1 MAYNVTAQLNLQL
14 NPQSINQIAQALNSI
29 TNGRSIGGNLFNT
42 NQIRDVTNELN
53 NTKNAM
59 MQFGEQAGLAAK
71 RFGAFTLVAGS
82 LVQITQGFRSMISEA
97 VAFDREMVKLKQV
110 SNETAGSGVAAIR
123 QEIDRLSTGLGV
135 SSSQLARV
143 SVILKQANLNLGETK
158 TALEALAL
166 SALAPNFD
174 SMEKTAEGAIA
185 VLKQFKI
192 PVEELKSS
200 LGSINAVA
208 GEFAVEASDLIGVIQ
223 RTGGAFKAA
232 GGNLNELLALFTSVR
247 QTTRESAES
256 ISTGLRTIFTRIQ
269 RTGTAD
275 ALREVGVNLR
285 YTRDEALALGNVN
298 LTSQFV
304 GAYEAVRR
312 LSIALNQIPSTS
324 PKFAQLV
331 EELGGYRQI
340 SKVIP
345 LIQEFSISQ
354 NALNVAITG
363 GSSLMNSAAA
373 AQGSFGNRL
382 DKLKESYLQFGRA
395 LLDSSSFKTLF
406 TMFETGAKSA
416 LMLLEAL
423 KPLLPMLTVFATM
436 KIAQGIGSFGA
447 GFVKGVAPVKKSS
460 GGLLHFKKGGIVP
473 GSGHGDIVPAML
485 EPGEMVI
492 PKRMVK
498 KYSFGGPHTADIDEE
513 ALNNPS
519 AFRSYMKGSTT
530 INPKTGKYRKFFHG
544 TKGQDFDYFSNAHA
558 RNTWFGRGHYF
569 SADAKV
575 ASRYSETDTTAGGYD
590 PGARVMSTTLQMK
603 NPYTWNSDKS
613 LKDFMT
619 KGGKKIKSIN
629 GQFDQKDWNE
639 IVKKGVLPEDIS
651 QGTLDHLNKI
661 FTKFPSIAKK
671 WNQAYSEKI
680 DKDGNKIIKG
690 MSPESKMKFV
700 AHGATQTLK
709 KQGYD
714 SVNVDYGLG
723 KDYFNAS
730 TVFSPNQIKGLGN
743 EGGWDPSLKEI
754 GKNLGGLIQ
763 KFAIGGDV
771 DESKI
776 NNPEGFRAFMKGSK
790 TLNAETGKYKK
801 FFHGT
806 RGDNFNTFN
815 NSKTGGNFYGK
826 AHYFAQDY
834 DSASSYSGQDTVRNI
849 GSRVLPTTLQM
860 KNPYSWDEDK
870 SINDLVTA
878 GEALKARNGKLD
890 RRTWNERIEMGAF
903 PEDIS
908 EDTLNHAN
916 KIFARFPSIAQAFN
930 KMDTAQQRK
939 FFSHVAS
946 KALQKQGFDSINIGT
961 DYSAV
966 FKSNQIKS
974 LYNTGTWDS
983 KNTDIMKNLGGYI
996 DRQRFKFGSPGG
1008 VKSYY
1013 GSKKQEGIQD
1023 ISDYEFNLKSNKN
1036 RSETLK
1042 NIIGDN
1048 IIKVKAN
1055 IKSRF
1060 FKPVDQEEQEKFKS
1074 FQGED
1079 KPSAD
1084 EFEIFVAKQINGKR
1098 TADNPTF
1105 PVDIIA
1111 NNTPWEVKNTKSIV
1125 GRQEIFDKYIRYKLE
1140 LEKNNQSQAF
1150 KQQLQ
1155 QNSGKQ
1161 KKIIDLGDVGIAY
1174 NGQKI
1179 LGTNSN
1185 IPMVTQK
1192 KASGGF
1198 IVPGVGDTDSV
1209 PMDLPV
1215 GSYVIKKSSTKKMGF
1230 ANGGVVPAI
1239 LTPGELVID
1248 PKTASG
1254 IGRAKL
1260 DHMNRTGRSAF
1271 AKGGRV
1277 GFAWGGGTGTGSSG
1291 NPINDLL
1298 SFSAFDQMDSGM
1310 RLAAENLAKLA
1321 LRTGLASDVQES
1333 YNVAIKQLK
1342 DVTDKVIKEREQLAF
1357 LESMGAQG
1365 TAAYTQQKLKLAQAE
1380 QQANNILNRANQAR
1394 VQDQP
1399 DQLATIRSKKEL
1411 QDAGISPTSQDSI
1424 DMAVTST
1431 VIARKRGEIEKE
1443 YMESV
1448 MLQIKAAHPN
1458 LQADEQLA
1466 LAKKMYEEALVKG
1479 TMAVNSQTGA
1489 IEGDTR
1495 YKAKGFDAANLLQQE
1510 QNANKPKKESLLR
1523 RGISAV
1529 KDQWNNNPEMKSM
1542 VMGAGLS
1549 YLGEGFDRLAGD
1561 AKTANE
1567 SGTTS
1572 SYISSK
1578 GAAGSLQG
1586 ASMGMQMGSVLGPY
1600 GMLGGAVLG
1609 GAAGYLSSSNTAEK
1623 ELKDAKASESQSKLE
1638 EKLNSIIKN
1647 PKEKVD
1653 MALISAAINENA
1665 QNAKSSAGHMT
1676 ISDSLG
1682 FGRSKLDIQQDV
1694 FQASREAKQKTA
1706 GQTSSIVTSQLS
1718 KQMTSS
1724 TTGKE
1729 TDAQLYALGTAA
1741 VEASSDF
1748 ESLVEASRQVGESFA
1763 KARER
1768 IVKDAA
1774 SMARAE
1780 AAKKAGL
1787 ELEKTIGR
1795 SNTFLK
1801 TFADNLE
1808 GASVRVQKSFS
1819 QFDSIMASL
1828 DSGSRQMQSY
1838 ELEKNAK
1845 VFSNPTAYS
1854 SSEFKSTIES
1864 TFSNYS
1870 PDLTQGL
1877 ANQYGPMADIGN
1889 KLPQILADSVNDANP
1904 IEAVERKLSEMVGGK
1919 DDPNVKA
1926 IINSLT
1932 AKLGG
1937 KDSLKDISGDTSKL
1951 AEELMKPIMD
1961 PMANYG
1967 AKINQLNLENINKLS
1982 AGFAKLN
1989 IATLKLV
1996 DGIEKSD
2003 NLRLDQMQTMAS
2015 AQSIASGQSLTGELG
2030 PNPQLQLNVAALQ
2043 QSRVLGMAGRPDL
2056 LGNTAGIG
2064 EALREAQ
2071 DRQREIEKN
2080 PVGSPLEQTKAFSN
2094 AGAQVDLFRKALQ
2107 DSIPKMQQVAGEY
2120 TKQANEMQKQRM
2132 AGASLAK
2139 KLALGGRETRQEYK
2153 SGEKVFNKLISGQIT
2168 QEQVM
2173 KSPRLAKQL
2182 ESFQQMHQ
2190 GVDYRG
2196 MNVEDTINKMVYS
2209 GAAERRGFGPTAKQE
2224 AAVRMQAAQA
2234 QGMAA
2239 DAQDQL
2245 NLSAAKAITAGEQ
2258 ALVSSQDSLRLEIE
2272 KLNLQ
2277 MQLAQDKTKEP
2288 SAEIKADMKGK
2299 RELLDSVA
2307 NNKLTK
2313 EEEQIKQDKGL
2324 EIASFRQTREQEK
2337 KYSDAQT
2344 KSEESLQE
2352 ALDAGPKENARMQA
2366 LLNSKKTVEDYG
2378 KGTTTDAVKK
2388 RQQLAQ
2394 ATGLE
2399 ENDVHAILT
2408 QAQMGIGNNGKP
2420 TSFSKALEIRQG
2432 TESDKLD
2439 SLKGR
2444 LGTSG
2449 LTVVNKEDAV
2459 AKAKA
2464 EIEAKGGSEKVEK
2477 EVSTF
2482 EKAESERKA
2491 RIKEK
2496 EDRIKAIEDINK
2508 PPQELMGPPAPP
2520 NGKQIAAVKVS
2531 AADTQPV
2538 AIAQNPAASGVA
2550 APTKPSASEK
2560 LENLESALSSN
2571 ATLPP
2576 QSMTPEEGRVVVGA
2590 FNQAL
2595 NASAAQNELMGPTD
2609 LMGPHEAP
2617 NNQNLQ
2623 NKLIDIGPPLPS
2635 VITEPYDAETTSSN
2649 VTTNT
2654 PTKMETWKKSG
2665 GDPRYKPLPQS
2676 MISGG
2681 DPRFKRLPQSMTSG
2695 GDPRFRRV
2703 PQFFMPGKNQWKGP
2717 GADTTGIMGPLAPPS
2732 INQNSAIMGPPAP
2745 PSIGQNNVMSNNGA
2759 APQNN
2764 QSNTNLNQSTSFNQ
2778 TAASFTGFTASFD
2791 NSIANFNSAIEN
2803 FGVKV
2808 GEFAAAVSVIP
2819 SSLTVNGEIGASV
2832 TTNAAGIVT
2841 QISEAVNA
2849 MIARQVIKSLPT
2861 PSMDEASKPS

>member
-312 LSIALNQIPSTS
+312 LSVALNQIPSTS

-519 AFRSYMKGSTT
+519 GFRSFMKGSTT

-575 ASRYSETDTTAGGYD
+575 ASRYSETDATAGGYD

-629 GQFDQKDWNE
+629 GQFDQKDWDE

-700 AHGATQTLK
+700 AHGATETLK

-730 TVFSPNQIKGLGN
+730 TVFHPKQIKSLGN
-743 EGGWDPSLKEI
+743 EGKWDPSLKEI

-916 KIFARFPSIAQAFN
+916 KIFTRFPSIAQAFN

-946 KALQKQGFDSINIGT
+946 KALQKQGFDSINIGS

-996 DRQRFKFGSPGG
+996 ERKRFMAGSPGG
-1008 VKSYY
+1008 VQQIAPPVPSKSITKGRALRSISNLENIASNTKILNGNEKEIFPAKYQFKAPINMVKLYISPQQKAGLAKGGRGWEQYIAQTLDYELINIDKTKFPYDLKKSEGHYADAKDMDYNSAMVIEGRKKALNMLLLNNFEKY
-1013 GSKKQEGIQD
+1013 GYRYSDIKKQIIQ
-1023 ISDYEFNLKSNKN
+1023 LPKN
-1036 RSETLK
+1036 QL
-1042 NIIGDN
+1042 
-1048 IIKVKAN
+1048 
-1055 IKSRF
+1055 
-1060 FKPVDQEEQEKFKS
+1060 
-1074 FQGED
+1074 
-1079 KPSAD
+1079 SA
-1084 EFEIFVAKQINGKR
+1084 QL
-1098 TADNPTF
+1098 
-1105 PVDIIA
+1105 
-1111 NNTPWEVKNTKSIV
+1111 NNTELTV
-1125 GRQEIFDKYIRYKLE
+1125 GGTGIITANESDLIFPT
-1140 LEKNNQSQAF
+1140 
-1150 KQQLQ
+1150 
-1155 QNSGKQ
+1155 
-1161 KKIIDLGDVGIAY
+1161 
-1174 NGQKI
+1174 
-1179 LGTNSN
+1179 TNPNPSF
-1185 IPMVTQK
+1185 QK

-1248 PKTASG
+1248 PKTASN

-1342 DVTDKVIKEREQLAF
+1342 DVTDKVIKEREQLAY

-1424 DMAVTST
+1424 DMAVTSA

-1495 YKAKGFDAANLLQQE
+1495 YKAKGFDAANLSQQE

-1682 FGRSKLDIQQDV
+1682 FGRSKLDIQQDI

-1718 KQMTSS
+1718 KQMMSS

-1748 ESLVEASRQVGESFA
+1748 ENLVEASRQVGESFA

-1845 VFSNPTAYS
+1845 IFSNPTAYS

-1937 KDSLKDISGDTSKL
+1937 KDNLKDISGDTSKL

-1996 DGIEKSD
+1996 DGIEKAD
-2003 NLRLDQMQTMAS
+2003 NLRLDQMQTIAS

-2209 GAAERRGFGPTAKQE
+2209 GAAEQRGFGPTAKQE

-2337 KYSDAQT
+2337 KYSNAQT

-2352 ALDAGPKENARMQA
+2352 ALDAGPKENARMKA
-2366 LLNSKKTVEDYG
+2366 LLNSKETVEDYG

-2432 TESDKLD
+2432 MESDKLD

-2520 NGKQIAAVKVS
+2520 NDKQIAAVKVS

-2550 APTKPSASEK
+2550 APTKPSTVNRIRELEAEQAVHDFSVSQGYSTSGPPASG
-2560 LENLESALSSN
+2560 S
-2571 ATLPP
+2571 
-2576 QSMTPEEGRVVVGA
+2576 
-2590 FNQAL
+2590 
-2595 NASAAQNELMGPTD
+2595 ELMGP
-2609 LMGPHEAP
+2609 PAP
-2617 NNQNLQ
+2617 Q

-2635 VITEPYDAETTSSN
+2635 VITEPYDAETTSSS

-2681 DPRFKRLPQSMTSG
+2681 DPRF
-2695 GDPRFRRV
+2695 RRV

-2717 GADTTGIMGPLAPPS
+2717 GADTTGIMGPPAPPS

>member
-14 NPQSINQIAQALNSI
+14 NPQSINQITQALNSI
-29 TNGRSIGGNLFNT
+29 TNGKSIGGNLFNV
-42 NQIRDVTNELN
+42 NQIRNVTNELN
-53 NTKNAM
+53 NSKNAM
-59 MQFGEQAGLAAK
+59 MQFGEQSGLAAK

-82 LVQITQGFRSMISEA
+82 LVQITQGFRSMLNEA
-97 VAFDREMVKLKQV
+97 IAFDREMVKLKQV

-123 QEIDRLSTGLGV
+123 QEIDKLSTGLGV

-256 ISTGLRTIFTRIQ
+256 IATGLRTIFTRIQ

-285 YTRDEALALGNVN
+285 YTRDEALALGDVN

-304 GAYEAVRR
+304 GAYEAIRR
-312 LSIALNQIPSTS
+312 LSSALSQIPSTS

-423 KPLLPMLTVFATM
+423 KPLIPMLTVFATM

-447 GFVKGVAPVKKSS
+447 GFVKGVAPVKKNS

-473 GSGHGDIVPAML
+473 GNGHGDIVPAML

-519 AFRSYMKGSTT
+519 GFRSFMKGSTT

-575 ASRYSETDTTAGGYD
+575 ASRYSETDATAGGYD

-629 GQFDQKDWNE
+629 GQFDQKDWDE

-671 WNQAYSEKI
+671 WNQPYSEKI
-680 DKDGNKIIKG
+680 DKDGKKIIKG

-700 AHGATQTLK
+700 AHGATETLK

-730 TVFSPNQIKGLGN
+730 TVFHPKQIKSLGN

-754 GKNLGGLIQ
+754 GKNLGGYIER
-763 KFAIGGDV
+763 K
-771 DESKI
+771 
-776 NNPEGFRAFMKGSK
+776 RFM
-790 TLNAETGKYKK
+790 A
-801 FFHGT
+801 
-806 RGDNFNTFN
+806 
-815 NSKTGGNFYGK
+815 
-826 AHYFAQDY
+826 
-834 DSASSYSGQDTVRNI
+834 
-849 GSRVLPTTLQM
+849 
-860 KNPYSWDEDK
+860 
-870 SINDLVTA
+870 
-878 GEALKARNGKLD
+878 
-890 RRTWNERIEMGAF
+890 
-903 PEDIS
+903 
-908 EDTLNHAN
+908 
-916 KIFARFPSIAQAFN
+916 
-930 KMDTAQQRK
+930 
-939 FFSHVAS
+939 
-946 KALQKQGFDSINIGT
+946 
-961 DYSAV
+961 
-966 FKSNQIKS
+966 
-974 LYNTGTWDS
+974 
-983 KNTDIMKNLGGYI
+983 
-996 DRQRFKFGSPGG
+996 GSPGG
-1008 VKSYY
+1008 VKKYY
-1013 GSKKQEGIQD
+1013 G
-1023 ISDYEFNLKSNKN
+1023 NKN
-1036 RSETLK
+1036 LNRTQNIKDHEVNFGDTYRSERVK
-1042 NIIGDN
+1042 NIIGSN
-1048 IIKVKAN
+1048 PVRLQANVKAKFFRPKDDKEN
-1055 IKSRF
+1055 LIFENFKGSDKKSADAF
-1060 FKPVDQEEQEKFKS
+1060 EKFVESKVEGERSKS
-1074 FQGED
+1074 G
-1079 KPSAD
+1079 
-1084 EFEIFVAKQINGKR
+1084 IY
-1098 TADNPTF
+1098 
-1105 PVDIIA
+1105 PVDIIKA
-1111 NNTPWEVKNTKSIV
+1111 KPNNMVYEVKNTQDIV
-1125 GRQEIFDKYIRYKLE
+1125 PEQEIFDKYVRYKLDT
-1140 LEKNNQSQAF
+1140 
-1150 KQQLQ
+1150 Q
-1155 QNSGKQ
+1155 QNFENKLIQASKNPNSILKLGK
-1161 KKIIDLGDVGIAY
+1161 VGIAY
-1174 NGQKI
+1174 NGKKI
-1179 LGTNSN
+1179 SN
-1185 IPMVTQK
+1185 QYDHEKTYETQK

-1209 PMDLPV
+1209 PMNLPV

-1248 PKTASG
+1248 PKTASS

-1342 DVTDKVIKEREQLAF
+1342 DVTDKVIKEREQLAH

-1399 DQLATIRSKKEL
+1399 DQLAKIRSKKEL

-1529 KDQWNNNPEMKSM
+1529 KDQWQNNPEMKAM
-1542 VMGAGLS
+1542 VLGAGAS
-1549 YLGEGFDRLAGD
+1549 YASAGLESMAGD
-1561 AKTANE
+1561 AKSAVE
-1567 SGTTS
+1567 SGNLTS
-1572 SYISSK
+1572 YK
-1578 GAAGSLQG
+1578 NAKAASGGLQG
-1586 ASMGMQMGSVLGPY
+1586 AAMGLQMGSAFGPY
-1600 GMLGGAVLG
+1600 GMAA
-1609 GAAGYLSSSNTAEK
+1609 GAAIGGIGGYLNSSFSAANELKNARAEK
-1623 ELKDAKASESQSKLE
+1623 SQS
-1638 EKLNSIIKN
+1638 SIEQTTNELLKN
-1647 PKEKVD
+1647 PSQKVD
-1653 MALISAAINENA
+1653 IAALSTSVSKNASLARDAA
-1665 QNAKSSAGHMT
+1665 SSA
-1676 ISDSLG
+1676 DLYDLLG
-1682 FGRSKLDIQQDV
+1682 FGRSQEQLKS
-1694 FQASREAKQKTA
+1694 AGNKAEEEAKQRTA
-1706 GQTSSIVTSQLS
+1706 GQTSGIVASELS
-1718 KQMTSS
+1718 KKLAPSMK
-1724 TTGKE
+1724 GP
-1729 TDAQLYALGTAA
+1729 
-1741 VEASSDF
+1741 SSDAKLYELTNAVIATEDGF
-1748 ESLVEASRQVGESFA
+1748 ENLIDASRQVGESFA

-1774 SMARAE
+1774 NMAKAD

-1787 ELEKTIGR
+1787 ELERTIGK

-1808 GASVRVQKSFS
+1808 AASVRVQKSFS
-1819 QFDSIMASL
+1819 EFDSIMASL
-1828 DSGSRQMQSY
+1828 DSGSRQMQNY
-1838 ELEKNAK
+1838 ELEKNIK
-1845 VFSNPTAYS
+1845 VLSNPSGYSSKEYS
-1854 SSEFKSTIES
+1854 SSIQS
-1864 TFSNYS
+1864 TFSQFSPEFTKDLSNQYS
-1870 PDLTQGL
+1870 PL
-1877 ANQYGPMADIGN
+1877 AEIGN
-1889 KLPQILADSVNDANP
+1889 KLPQILS
-1904 IEAVERKLSEMVGGK
+1904 EAVNENNPVEAVQTKLLQVIPGGQE
-1919 DDPNVKA
+1919 DPAFKS
-1926 IINSLT
+1926 IMNSIT
-1932 AKLGG
+1932 AKMGT
-1937 KDSLKDISGDTSKL
+1937 KDSLKDISGDYSKL
-1951 AEELMKPIMD
+1951 SEELLKPLSE
-1961 PMANYG
+1961 PMATHG
-1967 AKINQLNLENINKLS
+1967 AKIGQLMLDNSNKLS

-1989 IATLKLV
+1989 AATLKLV

-2003 NLRLDQMQTMAS
+2003 SLRLDQMQTMAS

-2030 PNPQLQLNVAALQ
+2030 PNPQLQLNLAALQ

-2064 EALREAQ
+2064 QALKEAQ
-2071 DRQREIEKN
+2071 DRQLEIEKT
-2080 PVGSPLEQTKAFSN
+2080 PEKQFGSQLDKAKSFSN
-2094 AGAQVDLFRKALQ
+2094 AGLQVDLFRKALQ

-2139 KLALGGRETRQEYK
+2139 KLALGGREARQEYK

-2209 GAAERRGFGPTAKQE
+2209 GAAEQRGFGPTAKQE

-2245 NLSAAKAITAGEQ
+2245 NLSAARGITTGEQ
-2258 ALVSSQDSLRLEIE
+2258 ALVKSQDALKIEIE

-2277 MQLAQDKTKEP
+2277 MQISQEKLAAP
-2288 SAEIKADMKGK
+2288 SAEKEKDFKNK
-2299 RELLDSVA
+2299 QELIA
-2307 NNKLTK
+2307 TTEKYKMTK
-2313 EEEQIKQDKGL
+2313 EEAEASKTSAADIKTYKFQKGL
-2324 EIASFRQTREQEK
+2324 YDK
-2337 KYSDAQT
+2337 NMDAQN
-2344 KSEESLQE
+2344 KVE
-2352 ALDAGPKENARMQA
+2352 QA
-2366 LLNSKKTVEDYG
+2366 LLKDPANKFIEKDLMGAVDKNYSATDFDSIKKKERIA
-2378 KGTTTDAVKK
+2378 K
-2388 RQQLAQ
+2388 
-2394 ATGLE
+2394 ATGLDE
-2399 ENDVHAILT
+2399 GYVHDILSAASVGYDKQGRAGGKPISFQKELEIQMAR
-2408 QAQMGIGNNGKP
+2408 QAQAMENTSNRMGKDA
-2420 TSFSKALEIRQG
+2420 TSAANKQIASNDSEKKLEALG
-2432 TESDKLD
+2432 GYDK
-2439 SLKGR
+2439 
-2444 LGTSG
+2444 
-2449 LTVVNKEDAV
+2449 V
-2459 AKAKA
+2459 KA
-2464 EIEAKGGSEKVEK
+2464 ETEKY
-2477 EVSTF
+2477 
-2482 EKAESERKA
+2482 KAEEEARKNSIAKKEERLKT
-2491 RIKEK
+2491 IDNPTE
-2496 EDRIKAIEDINK
+2496 
-2508 PPQELMGPPAPP
+2508 ELMGPPAPP

-2560 LENLESALSSN
+2560 LKNLDYALSSN
-2571 ATLPP
+2571 ATAPIQP
-2576 QSMTPEEGRVVVGA
+2576 MTVEERSA
-2590 FNQAL
+2590 FTANLQQ
-2595 NASAAQNELMGPTD
+2595 ASAIAQTSEASSRPSTAQNELMGPMD

-2635 VITEPYDAETTSSN
+2635 VITEPYDAETTSSS

-2665 GDPRYKPLPQS
+2665 ADPRYKPLPQS

-2717 GADTTGIMGPLAPPS
+2717 GADTTGIMGPPAPPS

>member
-1 MAYNVTAQLNLQL
+1 
-14 NPQSINQIAQALNSI
+14 
-29 TNGRSIGGNLFNT
+29 
-42 NQIRDVTNELN
+42 
-53 NTKNAM
+53 
-59 MQFGEQAGLAAK
+59 
-71 RFGAFTLVAGS
+71 
-82 LVQITQGFRSMISEA
+82 
-97 VAFDREMVKLKQV
+97 
-110 SNETAGSGVAAIR
+110 
-123 QEIDRLSTGLGV
+123 
-135 SSSQLARV
+135 
-143 SVILKQANLNLGETK
+143 
-158 TALEALAL
+158 
-166 SALAPNFD
+166 
-174 SMEKTAEGAIA
+174 
-185 VLKQFKI
+185 
-192 PVEELKSS
+192 
-200 LGSINAVA
+200 
-208 GEFAVEASDLIGVIQ
+208 
-223 RTGGAFKAA
+223 
-232 GGNLNELLALFTSVR
+232 
-247 QTTRESAES
+247 
-256 ISTGLRTIFTRIQ
+256 
-269 RTGTAD
+269 
-275 ALREVGVNLR
+275 
-285 YTRDEALALGNVN
+285 
-298 LTSQFV
+298 
-304 GAYEAVRR
+304 
-312 LSIALNQIPSTS
+312 
-324 PKFAQLV
+324 
-331 EELGGYRQI
+331 
-340 SKVIP
+340 
-345 LIQEFSISQ
+345 
-354 NALNVAITG
+354 
-363 GSSLMNSAAA
+363 
-373 AQGSFGNRL
+373 
-382 DKLKESYLQFGRA
+382 
-395 LLDSSSFKTLF
+395 
-406 TMFETGAKSA
+406 
-416 LMLLEAL
+416 
-423 KPLLPMLTVFATM
+423 
-436 KIAQGIGSFGA
+436 
-447 GFVKGVAPVKKSS
+447 
-460 GGLLHFKKGGIVP
+460 
-473 GSGHGDIVPAML
+473 
-485 EPGEMVI
+485 
-492 PKRMVK
+492 
-498 KYSFGGPHTADIDEE
+498 
-513 ALNNPS
+513 
-519 AFRSYMKGSTT
+519 
-530 INPKTGKYRKFFHG
+530 
-544 TKGQDFDYFSNAHA
+544 
-558 RNTWFGRGHYF
+558 
-569 SADAKV
+569 
-575 ASRYSETDTTAGGYD
+575 
-590 PGARVMSTTLQMK
+590 
-603 NPYTWNSDKS
+603 
-613 LKDFMT
+613 
-619 KGGKKIKSIN
+619 
-629 GQFDQKDWNE
+629 
-639 IVKKGVLPEDIS
+639 
-651 QGTLDHLNKI
+651 
-661 FTKFPSIAKK
+661 
-671 WNQAYSEKI
+671 
-680 DKDGNKIIKG
+680 
-690 MSPESKMKFV
+690 
-700 AHGATQTLK
+700 
-709 KQGYD
+709 
-714 SVNVDYGLG
+714 
-723 KDYFNAS
+723 
-730 TVFSPNQIKGLGN
+730 
-743 EGGWDPSLKEI
+743 
-754 GKNLGGLIQ
+754 
-763 KFAIGGDV
+763 
-771 DESKI
+771 
-776 NNPEGFRAFMKGSK
+776 
-790 TLNAETGKYKK
+790 
-801 FFHGT
+801 
-806 RGDNFNTFN
+806 
-815 NSKTGGNFYGK
+815 
-826 AHYFAQDY
+826 
-834 DSASSYSGQDTVRNI
+834 
-849 GSRVLPTTLQM
+849 
-860 KNPYSWDEDK
+860 
-870 SINDLVTA
+870 
-878 GEALKARNGKLD
+878 
-890 RRTWNERIEMGAF
+890 
-903 PEDIS
+903 
-908 EDTLNHAN
+908 
-916 KIFARFPSIAQAFN
+916 
-930 KMDTAQQRK
+930 
-939 FFSHVAS
+939 
-946 KALQKQGFDSINIGT
+946 
-961 DYSAV
+961 
-966 FKSNQIKS
+966 
-974 LYNTGTWDS
+974 
-983 KNTDIMKNLGGYI
+983 
-996 DRQRFKFGSPGG
+996 
-1008 VKSYY
+1008 
-1013 GSKKQEGIQD
+1013 
-1023 ISDYEFNLKSNKN
+1023 
-1036 RSETLK
+1036 
-1042 NIIGDN
+1042 
-1048 IIKVKAN
+1048 
-1055 IKSRF
+1055 
-1060 FKPVDQEEQEKFKS
+1060 
-1074 FQGED
+1074 
-1079 KPSAD
+1079 
-1084 EFEIFVAKQINGKR
+1084 
-1098 TADNPTF
+1098 
-1105 PVDIIA
+1105 
-1111 NNTPWEVKNTKSIV
+1111 
-1125 GRQEIFDKYIRYKLE
+1125 
-1140 LEKNNQSQAF
+1140 
-1150 KQQLQ
+1150 
-1155 QNSGKQ
+1155 
-1161 KKIIDLGDVGIAY
+1161 
-1174 NGQKI
+1174 
-1179 LGTNSN
+1179 
-1185 IPMVTQK
+1185 
-1192 KASGGF
+1192 
-1198 IVPGVGDTDSV
+1198 
-1209 PMDLPV
+1209 
-1215 GSYVIKKSSTKKMGF
+1215 
-1230 ANGGVVPAI
+1230 
-1239 LTPGELVID
+1239 
-1248 PKTASG
+1248 
-1254 IGRAKL
+1254 
-1260 DHMNRTGRSAF
+1260 
-1271 AKGGRV
+1271 
-1277 GFAWGGGTGTGSSG
+1277 
-1291 NPINDLL
+1291 
-1298 SFSAFDQMDSGM
+1298 
-1310 RLAAENLAKLA
+1310 
-1321 LRTGLASDVQES
+1321 
-1333 YNVAIKQLK
+1333 
-1342 DVTDKVIKEREQLAF
+1342 
-1357 LESMGAQG
+1357 
-1365 TAAYTQQKLKLAQAE
+1365 
-1380 QQANNILNRANQAR
+1380 
-1394 VQDQP
+1394 
-1399 DQLATIRSKKEL
+1399 
-1411 QDAGISPTSQDSI
+1411 
-1424 DMAVTST
+1424 
-1431 VIARKRGEIEKE
+1431 
-1443 YMESV
+1443 
-1448 MLQIKAAHPN
+1448 
-1458 LQADEQLA
+1458 
-1466 LAKKMYEEALVKG
+1466 
-1479 TMAVNSQTGA
+1479 
-1489 IEGDTR
+1489 
-1495 YKAKGFDAANLLQQE
+1495 
-1510 QNANKPKKESLLR
+1510 
-1523 RGISAV
+1523 
-1529 KDQWNNNPEMKSM
+1529 MKSM

-1665 QNAKSSAGHMT
+1665 QNAKSSARHMT
-1676 ISDSLG
+1676 ISDSFG

-1718 KQMTSS
+1718 KQMMSS

-1989 IATLKLV
+1989 AATLKLV

-2003 NLRLDQMQTMAS
+2003 SLRLDQMQTMAS

-2030 PNPQLQLNVAALQ
+2030 PNPQLQLNLAALQ

-2064 EALREAQ
+2064 QALREAQ
-2071 DRQREIEKN
+2071 DRQQEIEKN

-2209 GAAERRGFGPTAKQE
+2209 GAAEQRGFGPTAKQE

-2288 SAEIKADMKGK
+2288 NAEIKADMKGK

-2352 ALDAGPKENARMQA
+2352 SLDAGPKENARMQA

-2378 KGTTTDAVKK
+2378 KGTTADAVKK

-2560 LENLESALSSN
+2560 LEAMSQQLTPEYALSSN
-2571 ATLPP
+2571 AALPP
-2576 QSMTPEEGRVVVGA
+2576 QSMTPDEGRVFVGG

-2595 NASAAQNELMGPTD
+2595 NASAAPTKLSGSEKLEAILSSPQQSTSGPPASGSELMGP
-2609 LMGPHEAP
+2609 PAP
-2617 NNQNLQ
+2617 Q

-2635 VITEPYDAETTSSN
+2635 VITEPYDAETTSSS

-2717 GADTTGIMGPLAPPS
+2717 GADTTGIMGPPAPPS

>member
-312 LSIALNQIPSTS
+312 LSVALNQIPSTS

-629 GQFDQKDWNE
+629 GQFDQKDWDE

-730 TVFSPNQIKGLGN
+730 TVFHPKQIKSLGN

-754 GKNLGGLIQ
+754 GKNLGGYIER
-763 KFAIGGDV
+763 K
-771 DESKI
+771 
-776 NNPEGFRAFMKGSK
+776 RFM
-790 TLNAETGKYKK
+790 A
-801 FFHGT
+801 
-806 RGDNFNTFN
+806 
-815 NSKTGGNFYGK
+815 
-826 AHYFAQDY
+826 
-834 DSASSYSGQDTVRNI
+834 
-849 GSRVLPTTLQM
+849 
-860 KNPYSWDEDK
+860 
-870 SINDLVTA
+870 
-878 GEALKARNGKLD
+878 
-890 RRTWNERIEMGAF
+890 
-903 PEDIS
+903 
-908 EDTLNHAN
+908 
-916 KIFARFPSIAQAFN
+916 
-930 KMDTAQQRK
+930 
-939 FFSHVAS
+939 
-946 KALQKQGFDSINIGT
+946 
-961 DYSAV
+961 
-966 FKSNQIKS
+966 
-974 LYNTGTWDS
+974 
-983 KNTDIMKNLGGYI
+983 
-996 DRQRFKFGSPGG
+996 GSPGG
-1008 VKSYY
+1008 VQQIAPPVPSKSITKGRALRSISNLENIASNTKILNGDEKEIFPAKYQFKAPINMVKLYISPQQKAGLAKGGRGWEQYIAQTLNYTLMNSEDAKFPYDLKKSEGHYADAKDMDYNSAMVIEGRKKALNMLLLNNFGKY
-1013 GSKKQEGIQD
+1013 GYRHSDVKKQIIQ
-1023 ISDYEFNLKSNKN
+1023 LPKN
-1036 RSETLK
+1036 QL
-1042 NIIGDN
+1042 
-1048 IIKVKAN
+1048 
-1055 IKSRF
+1055 
-1060 FKPVDQEEQEKFKS
+1060 
-1074 FQGED
+1074 
-1079 KPSAD
+1079 SA
-1084 EFEIFVAKQINGKR
+1084 QL
-1098 TADNPTF
+1098 
-1105 PVDIIA
+1105 
-1111 NNTPWEVKNTKSIV
+1111 NNTELTV
-1125 GRQEIFDKYIRYKLE
+1125 GGTGIITANESDLIFPT
-1140 LEKNNQSQAF
+1140 
-1150 KQQLQ
+1150 
-1155 QNSGKQ
+1155 
-1161 KKIIDLGDVGIAY
+1161 
-1174 NGQKI
+1174 
-1179 LGTNSN
+1179 TNPNPSF
-1185 IPMVTQK
+1185 QK

-1254 IGRAKL
+1254 IGKAKL

-1342 DVTDKVIKEREQLAF
+1342 DVTDKVIKEREQLAH

-1424 DMAVTST
+1424 DMAVTSA

-1495 YKAKGFDAANLLQQE
+1495 YKAKGFDAANLSQQE
-1510 QNANKPKKESLLR
+1510 QNANKPKKQSLLS
-1523 RGISAV
+1523 RGFSAV

-1623 ELKDAKASESQSKLE
+1623 ELKDAKASESQNKLE

-1682 FGRSKLDIQQDV
+1682 FGRSKLDIQQDI

-1718 KQMTSS
+1718 KQMMSS

-1748 ESLVEASRQVGESFA
+1748 ENLVEASRQVGESFA

-1828 DSGSRQMQSY
+1828 DSGSRQMQNY

-2173 KSPRLAKQL
+2173 RSPRLAKQL

-2313 EEEQIKQDKGL
+2313 EEEQVKQDKGL

-2337 KYSDAQT
+2337 KYSDAQA

-2352 ALDAGPKENARMQA
+2352 ALDAGPKENARMKA
-2366 LLNSKKTVEDYG
+2366 LLNSRQTVEDYG

-2388 RQQLAQ
+2388 RQQIAQ

-2432 TESDKLD
+2432 MESDKLD

-2550 APTKPSASEK
+2550 APTKLSASEK
-2560 LENLESALSSN
+2560 LENLDYALSSN
-2571 ATLPP
+2571 ATAPI
-2576 QSMTPEEGRVVVGA
+2576 QSMTPEESRVFVGG

-2595 NASAAQNELMGPTD
+2595 NASAAPTKPSTAQNELMGPMD
-2609 LMGPHEAP
+2609 LMGPHEAS

-2635 VITEPYDAETTSSN
+2635 VITEPYDAETTSSS

-2665 GDPRYKPLPQS
+2665 SDPRYKPLPQS

-2717 GADTTGIMGPLAPPS
+2717 GADTTGIMGPPAPPS
-2732 INQNSAIMGPPAP
+2732 INQNSAIMGPLAP